1 MTSSEA
7 ILRLRAL
14 LNQYGITDGYYTDP
28 VLYKYLDSAQLE
40 VISGVK
46 AKQEFIKK
54 VDKTY
59 ESPVLNSLLKSEESL
74 IGLGASEITLPS
86 DFLYHHSL
94 LLNKGGKAAYTI
106 GTEIPYEKLLR
117 NQGNYFQ
124 KSSVD
129 HIKYSVIARKI
140 ILPIVAGSSDGYRIN
155 YYKIPETVS
164 SSVNFS
170 IYDESHN
177 AIIQFALSFALQQD
191 QRTQESLA
199 VRSAA
204 INLIFDL

>member
-1 MTSSEA
+1 MTSAEA
-7 ILRLRAL
+7 VLRLRAL

-46 AKQEFIKK
+46 AKQDFIKR
-54 VDKTY
+54 VDITY

-74 IGLGASEITLPS
+74 IGSGALEIALPS
-86 DFLYHHSL
+86 DFLYSHSFL
-94 LLNKGGKAAYTI
+94 FNKGGKTTYTI

-117 NQGNYFQ
+117 DQGNFFQ
-124 KSSVD
+124 KSSED
-129 HIKYSVIARKI
+129 NIKYSVISRKI
-140 ILPIVAGSSDGYRIN
+140 MLPTAAGSADGYKIN

-164 SSVNFS
+164 SIVNFS
-170 IYDESHN
+170 IYNESHN

-199 VRSAA
+199 VRTTA
-204 INLIFDL
+204 INLINDL